1 MGDGNKNVIEFH
13 KGFKDDLNKL
23 KKGVLR
29 GKEKPFRTHL
39 NRVLTHLE
47 EYLPVELVRVNEHE
61 PLKNIDTAC
70 YSLHL
75 RGKGFN
81 IRFLVKYK
89 CNKYVLLVAFNEI
102 AGKKVSSYEK
112 YIPVM
117 KKRFSEWEEKQNEC
131 QK

>member
-1 MGDGNKNVIEFH
+1 MGDGEKNVIEFH
-13 KGFKDDLNKL
+13 EDFEADLNKL
-23 KKGVLR
+23 KKGILR
-29 GKEKPFRTHL
+29 GKEKPFRTQL

-47 EYLPVELVRVNEHE
+47 DYLPEEIVQVDGHE
-61 PLKNIDTAC
+61 PLRNIDTTC

-89 CNKYVLLVAFNEI
+89 YNKYILLVAFNEI
-102 AGKKVSSYEK
+102 SGKKITSYKK

-117 KKRFSEWEEKQNEC
+117 KRRFSEWEERQSEC